1 MNQKE
6 IIIIYPIDPYGVK
19 FGGIE
24 TSIRAQIDH
33 FESDFRFKIIG
44 IALKGSGLKIGEWH
58 NINYYG
64 KQIEFFPV
72 IEVSDPNKRAIIP
85 LIARFTMGLL
95 RWKHKIDFEWKI
107 IVFRR
112 LEPSYVLRDIDAKK
126 VLFTHGDIRYFKE
139 KHCDSKWSK
148 FSKIYSLIE
157 PFFIKQMMRVFIVSE
172 SGVEYYTHKYPDI
185 AERFEFL
192 PNFYNS
198 SIFFRNENIKRSEVL
213 QRYNIPGNGPIVL
226 FVGRLELPKDPM
238 LLLNSF
244 HHITDKIIKGQLIVV
259 GTGSLE
265 QAMKQEVLRLNITNN
280 VTFIGKKTQEE
291 VAELMNI
298 SDLMLLTSA
307 FEGIPGV
314 ILQALACGLPVVS
327 TDLKGARMVVRD
339 GISGKIVDSR
349 NPEDIA
355 EAALKLIE
363 NRLLP
368 ESCREAVSP
377 YSDKKVFS
385 FLQDE
390 FRRLAGDQISGK
402 VFQEIHGK
410 ESVWS

>member
-6 IIIIYPIDPYGVK
+6 IIIVYPIDPFGVK

-44 IALKGSGLKIGEWH
+44 ITPKGTSFKIGEWH

-72 IEVSDPNKRAIIP
+72 IEVSDPNKGAIIP

-95 RWKHKIDFEWKI
+95 KWKHKIDFKGKI
-107 IVFRR
+107 TVFRR
-112 LEPSYVLRDIDAKK
+112 LEPSYVLKDIDTTK

-139 KHCDSKWSK
+139 KHCDSRWSK
-148 FSKIYSLIE
+148 FHKIYSLIE
-157 PFFIKQMMRVFIVSE
+157 PFFIRQMIRVFIVSE
-172 SGVEYYTHKYPDI
+172 SGVEYYKHRYPDI
-185 AERFEFL
+185 AERFVFL

-198 SIFFRNENIKRSEVL
+198 SIFFRDENVNKSEVL
-213 QRYNIPGNGPIVL
+213 RRYNISGKDPIIL

-244 HHITDKIIKGQLIVV
+244 HHLTDKFHKGQLIVV
-259 GTGSLE
+259 GAGNLE
-265 QAMKQEVLRLNITNN
+265 HAMRQEISRLNIENN
-280 VTFIGKKTQEE
+280 VAFVGRKTQKE

-298 SDLMLLTSA
+298 SDLMLLTSV

-314 ILQALACGLPVVS
+314 VLQALACGLPVIS
-327 TDLKGARMVVRD
+327 TNVKGARMVVKD

-355 EAALKLIE
+355 KEAVRLIE
-363 NRLLP
+363 NGSLS
-368 ESCREAVSP
+368 ESCQEAVSP
-377 YSDKKVFS
+377 YSDKRILN
-385 FLQDE
+385 FLRDE
-390 FRRLAGDQISGK
+390 FGRLTDDQITGK
-402 VFQEIHGK
+402 VFQEIQRK
-410 ESVWS
+410 ESV